1 MDRFFIELNTQERVE
16 EYLRIMGKYEGDVK
30 ILAGDYEV
38 DGKSVL
44 GIFSLDLSHPVEIFL
59 YAADEEIKKRLEKF
73 RV

>member
-1 MDRFFIELNTQERVE
+1 
-16 EYLRIMGKYEGDVK
+16 MGKYEGDVK

-44 GIFSLDLSHPVEIFL
+44 GIFSLDLSHPVEIIL

>member
-44 GIFSLDLSHPVEIFL
+44 GIFSLDLSHPVEIIL
-59 YAADEEIKKRLEKF
+59 YAVDEEIKKRLEKF